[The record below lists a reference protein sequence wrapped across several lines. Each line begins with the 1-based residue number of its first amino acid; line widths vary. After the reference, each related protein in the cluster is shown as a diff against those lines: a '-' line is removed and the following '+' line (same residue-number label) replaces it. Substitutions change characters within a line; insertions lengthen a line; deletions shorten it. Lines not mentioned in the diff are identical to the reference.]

1 MSVSRLFQSVIGI
14 TVGLFAVLSVL
25 GVLGVLALNGLSR
38 SPSEPKF
45 PAVVPDASP
54 TARPSSQIALAIV
67 TYQGGLVMRENQ
79 QSSAKVL
86 ATLDENETVMILEK
100 SDDGQWQR
108 IRSEGRGITG
118 WVSVGN
124 VKTVQ

>member
-1 MSVSRLFQSVIGI
+1 
-14 TVGLFAVLSVL
+14 
-25 GVLGVLALNGLSR
+25 
-38 SPSEPKF
+38 
-45 PAVVPDASP
+45 
-54 TARPSSQIALAIV
+54 V

-86 ATLDENETVMILEK
+86 ATLDENETVVILEK